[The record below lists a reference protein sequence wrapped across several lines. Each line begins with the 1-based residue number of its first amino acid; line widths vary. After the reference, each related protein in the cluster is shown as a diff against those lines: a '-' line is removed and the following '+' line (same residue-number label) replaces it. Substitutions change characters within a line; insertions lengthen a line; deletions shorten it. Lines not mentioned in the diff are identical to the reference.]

1 MTGFL
6 AMGAYG
12 VYVWTAFGV
21 TTAVI
26 VGNLIAAQ
34 RRLRSTRERLRLQLL
49 RRATAASAEGV
60 APLRDRIEGSAR
72 EPS

>member
-6 AMGAYG
+6 AMGVYG

-26 VGNLIAAQ
+26 IGNVLAAR
-34 RRLRSTRERLRLQLL
+34 RRLQSTRERLQLQLL
-49 RRATAASAEGV
+49 RRGTAPGGEGV
-60 APLRDRIEGSAR
+60 APLLARIEPGKR

>member
-6 AMGAYG
+6 AMGVYG
-12 VYVWTAFGV
+12 GYVWTAFGV

-26 VGNLIAAQ
+26 IGNVLAAQ
-34 RRLRSTRERLRLQLL
+34 RRLQSTRERLHLQLL
-49 RRATAASAEGV
+49 RRETA
-60 APLRDRIEGSAR
+60 PGSAGIAPSRARVESSPR